1 MTAVLAADA
10 LTPGYAAAPQGSETA
25 RQAASGAAD
34 GALAPLTDYPYVGRQ
49 TYLNQAALGLSPL
62 PVRARM
68 QAFADGLA
76 SVGTAYYFDHGADV
90 DRLPREGSALLFGT
104 QPENIALTTS
114 VSEAICQVAW
124 GLRPVRG
131 QNVVSIDIDI
141 PAVTLPWMRIAQ
153 ETGVEVRLAQ
163 VWSDPGSLS
172 FESVARLVDR
182 NTAAICVSHVQWIT

>member
-1 MTAVLAADA
+1 M
-10 LTPGYAAAPQGSETA
+10 GSLQWA
-25 RQAASGAAD
+25 RPITSITG
-34 GALAPLTDYPYVGRQ
+34 Q
-49 TYLNQAALGLSPL
+49 TWTGC
-62 PVRARM
+62 
-68 QAFADGLA
+68 
-76 SVGTAYYFDHGADV
+76 
-90 DRLPREGSALLFGT
+90 REKVQRCFLGT

-182 NTAAICVSHVQWIT
+182 NTAAICVSHVQWITGYRLDLKALADLAHAHRAVLIVDAMHTAGVVPLQVHDDGVDVLVAGGMKWIGA